1 MCINGTVCC
10 VYKVKSPCLVTHPAM
25 KAYGGMEDWPCAF
38 LILALYLDSVFHALA
53 SLSLGQALLVLIVLL
68 GFRTCL
74 DTLERRKNSLPML
87 GIKPCLPSHPL
98 YSLVTAQLS
107 YPAPCLYVLSI
118 SDRSYMLGLFL

>member
-1 MCINGTVCC
+1 MVEW
-10 VYKVKSPCLVTHPAM
+10 S
-25 KAYGGMEDWPCAF
+25 CAF

-53 SLSLGQALLVLIVLL
+53 ALSPGQALLVLIALL

-74 DTLERRKNSLPML
+74 DALERRKNSLPML
-87 GIKPCLPSHPL
+87 GIKPCLASRPL

-118 SDRSYMLGLFL
+118 SDRSCVLGLVL